1 MLSAD
6 SLGTQQFFLYRHDIL
21 QQVNLVSG
29 TDLIDRLQVNCVLL
43 SLSED
48 VGLLFSPGA

>member
-29 TDLIDRLQVNCVLL
+29 TDLFDRLQVNCVLL